1 MVQCDYA
8 LPDFSGSFYRYTLE
22 NIKTKYMIILRCIK
36 DWVGHKRD
44 IYNRNFNLLLFTVY
58 INLCNTFVMK

>member
-1 MVQCDYA
+1 MLVRLGMFCFAQKV
-8 LPDFSGSFYRYTLE
+8 LE
-22 NIKTKYMIILRCIK
+22 YLRCIK

-58 INLCNTFVMK
+58 ITLCNTFVMK